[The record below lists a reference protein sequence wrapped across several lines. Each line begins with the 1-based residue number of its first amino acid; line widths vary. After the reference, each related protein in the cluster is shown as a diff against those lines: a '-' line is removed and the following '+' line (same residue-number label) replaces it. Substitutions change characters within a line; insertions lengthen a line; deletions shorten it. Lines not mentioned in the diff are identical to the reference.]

1 MNNTIKKEKI
11 GMDMTEGAVM
21 KTLLLFSMPLIAANL
36 LQEFYSM
43 VDLMVIGQFA
53 GSVGTVGVSTGGEI
67 ADILTP
73 AAMALAAAGQIYIA
87 QLAGA
92 GEEKRIKEAVGTL
105 LSLMLGI
112 AVVFSFLIQ
121 LFCPRLLN
129 LLNCP
134 QEAMSEAV
142 SYLRITA
149 LGIPFIFGYNGI
161 CGLLRGMGESKKPLV
176 FIMIA
181 AAVNIFLDLLLVAVF
196 HMGTAGT
203 AIATVLAQI
212 GACAA
217 AFAYL
222 YLKREQF
229 DFEWRLS
236 YFKIRRN
243 AAVILLRLAIP
254 RIFQSCCIRF
264 SLLWCNSNINSY
276 GMIASAANSIGNK
289 LQKISTTVLTAV
301 DTGSGAMIGQ
311 NIGARKTERV
321 KKIVLST
328 LAITL
333 TAATIASA
341 FALLC
346 PRKLFGIFTMD
357 KEVMELG
364 VTYLKI
370 MVITFYLAALLG
382 TFQAVVT
389 GVGFASF
396 GFAIGMLDGVVCR
409 IGFSLFFVYV
419 LDWGVKGF
427 FMGHAMARLIPF
439 ILSFLYYI
447 SGRWKKRKL
456 LIESS

>member
-1 MNNTIKKEKI
+1 
-11 GMDMTEGAVM
+11 
-21 KTLLLFSMPLIAANL
+21 
-36 LQEFYSM
+36 
-43 VDLMVIGQFA
+43 
-53 GSVGTVGVSTGGEI
+53 
-67 ADILTP
+67 
-73 AAMALAAAGQIYIA
+73 
-87 QLAGA
+87 
-92 GEEKRIKEAVGTL
+92 
-105 LSLMLGI
+105 
-112 AVVFSFLIQ
+112 
-121 LFCPRLLN
+121 
-129 LLNCP
+129 
-134 QEAMSEAV
+134 
-142 SYLRITA
+142 
-149 LGIPFIFGYNGI
+149 
-161 CGLLRGMGESKKPLV
+161 
-176 FIMIA
+176 
-181 AAVNIFLDLLLVAVF
+181 
-196 HMGTAGT
+196 
-203 AIATVLAQI
+203 
-212 GACAA
+212 
-217 AFAYL
+217 
-222 YLKREQF
+222 
-229 DFEWRLS
+229 
-236 YFKIRRN
+236 
-243 AAVILLRLAIP
+243 
-254 RIFQSCCIRF
+254 
-264 SLLWCNSNINSY
+264 
-276 GMIASAANSIGNK
+276 MIASAANSIGNK

-346 PRKLFGIFTMD
+346 PRTLFGIFTMD